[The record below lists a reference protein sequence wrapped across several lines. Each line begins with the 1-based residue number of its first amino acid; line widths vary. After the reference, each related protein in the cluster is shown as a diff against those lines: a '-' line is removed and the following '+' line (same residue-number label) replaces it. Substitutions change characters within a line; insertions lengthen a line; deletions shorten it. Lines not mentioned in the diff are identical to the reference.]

1 MTYELF
7 HVSICKGMLTV
18 VCLHTIDNLAKK
30 AKEQK
35 EIFLSSLLL
44 KHTFLFPILDK
55 IR

>member
-18 VCLHTIDNLAKK
+18 VCLHTIDNLANK

-35 EIFLSSLLL
+35 KIFLSSLLL
-44 KHTFLFPILDK
+44 KHTCSYFQF
-55 IR
+55 